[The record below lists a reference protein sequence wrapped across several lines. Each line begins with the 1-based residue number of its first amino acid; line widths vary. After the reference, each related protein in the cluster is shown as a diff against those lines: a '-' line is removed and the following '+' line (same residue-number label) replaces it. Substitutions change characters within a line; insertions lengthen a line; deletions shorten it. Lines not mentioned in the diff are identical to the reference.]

1 MGIFRCNYVIAILRE
16 AISFTAAGLLR
27 RLGLGM
33 ASTNTQPTRPAPP
46 RNDITRGVMFKKV
59 LVANR
64 GEIAVRIIR
73 ACRELGI
80 ETVAVYSDVDRH
92 ALHVRYADEAYLLGP
107 APSRESYL
115 RADKIIDIA
124 RKCGADAVHPG
135 YGFLAE
141 REDFVSACLEA
152 GIAFI
157 GPKPSS
163 IAAMGDKAEARATVI
178 KAGVP
183 IVPGTEDVGNM
194 TDDELLAKAPQIG
207 FPLLIKATAGGGGK
221 GMREVNEL
229 EEMPTLLQS
238 ARREAESSFGD
249 GNVYLEKLVEGAR
262 HIEIQI
268 LADTQG
274 NVIHLGER
282 ECSLQRRHQKLLEE
296 ALSPALDNELREK
309 MGSVAVKAAKAVDYV
324 NAGTIEF
331 LLDKDENFYFLEMNT
346 RLQVEHPVTEMITGI
361 DIVKEQIRVARGRTL
376 SYKQDE
382 VTFNGHAIECRINA
396 EDPYNNFLP
405 STGRITHSLIP
416 TGPGVR
422 VDTGVYPGF
431 EITPFYDP
439 MIAKLIVWGETR
451 AQAILRMRRALEEY
465 RIVGVRTNIPFH
477 QTLMDSH
484 RFMGGQYDTRFVEER
499 FSMDEAEE
507 SRENYAEIAAILA
520 TMVAHRAAERSA
532 QIVQRNERD
541 TSNWKWVGRWERMH
555 R

>member
-1 MGIFRCNYVIAILRE
+1 
-16 AISFTAAGLLR
+16 
-27 RLGLGM
+27 
-33 ASTNTQPTRPAPP
+33 
-46 RNDITRGVMFKKV
+46 MFKKV

-73 ACRELGI
+73 ACREVGI
-80 ETVAVYSDVDRH
+80 ETVAVFSDADRQ

-107 APSRESYL
+107 AQSRDSYL
-115 RADKIIDIA
+115 RGDKIIAIA
-124 RKCGADAVHPG
+124 HKAGADAIHPG

-141 REDFVSACLEA
+141 REDFAEACAAANLV
-152 GIAFI
+152 FI

-163 IAAMGDKAEARATVI
+163 IAAMGDKMTARETVR

-183 IVPGTEDVGNM
+183 VVPGTEDVGNM
-194 TDDELLAKAPQIG
+194 SNEALLAIAPKIG

-221 GMREVNEL
+221 GMREVANI
-229 EEMPTLLQS
+229 EEMPALLAS
-238 ARREAESSFGD
+238 ARREAESAFGD

-262 HIEIQI
+262 HIEFQI
-268 LADTQG
+268 LADNHGT
-274 NVIHLGER
+274 VLHLNER
-282 ECSLQRRHQKLLEE
+282 ECSIQRRHQKLVEE
-296 ALSPALDNELREK
+296 SPSPFMDEELRQR
-309 MGSVAVKAAKAVDYV
+309 MGAVAVKAAHAVDYV

-331 LLDKDENFYFLEMNT
+331 LVDKDKNFYFLEMNT

-361 DIVKEQIRVARGRTL
+361 DIVKEQIRIARGRPTQ
-376 SYKQDE
+376 YKQEDIRI
-382 VTFNGHAIECRINA
+382 NGAAIECRINA
-396 EDPYNNFLP
+396 EDPYNNFMP
-405 STGRITHSLIP
+405 STGKITHSLLP

-431 EITPFYDP
+431 EISPYYDP
-439 MIAKLIVWGETR
+439 MISKLIVWGETR

-499 FSMDEAEE
+499 FSFLEE
-507 SRENYAEIAAILA
+507 ENGSDAEIAAVLA
-520 TMVAHRAAERSA
+520 SLVAHLDAQRSA
-532 QIVQRNERD
+532 QFVMRNERD

>member
-1 MGIFRCNYVIAILRE
+1 
-16 AISFTAAGLLR
+16 
-27 RLGLGM
+27 
-33 ASTNTQPTRPAPP
+33 
-46 RNDITRGVMFKKV
+46 MFKKV

-80 ETVAVYSDVDRH
+80 ETVAVYSEADRH

-115 RADKIIDIA
+115 RADKILDVI
-124 RKCGADAVHPG
+124 RKSGADAVHPG

-141 REDFVSACLEA
+141 REDFAAACLDLDL
-152 GIAFI
+152 AFI

-183 IVPGTEDVGNM
+183 VVPGTEDVGNL
-194 TDDELLAKAPQIG
+194 TDDDLLRVAPKIG

-221 GMREVNEL
+221 GMREVKNI
-229 EEMPTLLQS
+229 EEMPLLLQS
-238 ARREAESSFGD
+238 ARREAESAFGD
-249 GNVYLEKLVEGAR
+249 GDVYLEKLVEGAR
-262 HIEIQI
+262 HIEFQI
-268 LADTQG
+268 MADSHG

-282 ECSLQRRHQKLLEE
+282 ECSIQRRHQKLIEE
-296 ALSPALDNELREK
+296 APSPFMDDELRAK
-309 MGSVAVKAAKAVDYV
+309 MGAVAVKAAQAVDYI

-331 LLDKDENFYFLEMNT
+331 LVDKDRNFYFLEMNT
-346 RLQVEHPVTEMITGI
+346 RLQVEHPVTEMTTGV
-361 DIVKEQIRVARGRTL
+361 DIVAEQIRVARGRQL
-376 SYKQDE
+376 SYTQE
-382 VTFNGHAIECRINA
+382 QIQFNGHAIECRINA

-405 STGRITHSLIP
+405 STGRITHSLLP

-431 EITPFYDP
+431 EITPYYDP

-477 QTLMDSH
+477 QTMMDSH

-499 FSMDEAEE
+499 FSMDTERQGDDAH
-507 SRENYAEIAAILA
+507 AEIAAVFATLA
-520 TMVAHRAAERSA
+520 AHQEIERSA
-532 QIVQRNERD
+532 QIVRRGTRD
-541 TSNWKWVGRWERMH
+541 ASNWKWVGRWERMH

>member
-1 MGIFRCNYVIAILRE
+1 
-16 AISFTAAGLLR
+16 
-27 RLGLGM
+27 
-33 ASTNTQPTRPAPP
+33 
-46 RNDITRGVMFKKV
+46 MFKKV

-73 ACRELGI
+73 ACREVGI
-80 ETVAVYSDVDRH
+80 ETVAVFSEADRN

-107 APSRESYL
+107 APSKESYL
-115 RADKIIDIA
+115 RIDKILEVA
-124 RKCGADAVHPG
+124 KKSGADAIHPG

-141 REDFVSACLEA
+141 REDFATQTDET
-152 GIAFI
+152 GIKFI

-163 IAAMGDKAEARATVI
+163 IAAMGDKGKARATVI

-183 IVPGTEDVGNM
+183 VVPGTEDVGNM
-194 TDDELLAKAPQIG
+194 TDDDLLHIAPSVG
-207 FPLLIKATAGGGGK
+207 FPLLVKATAGGGGK
-221 GMREVNEL
+221 GMREVKNI

-238 ARREAESSFGD
+238 ARREAESAFGD

-262 HIEIQI
+262 HIEFQI
-268 LADTQG
+268 MADSHG

-282 ECSLQRRHQKLLEE
+282 ECSIQRRHQKLVEE
-296 ALSPALDNELREK
+296 APSPFMDDELREK
-309 MGSVAVKAAKAVDYV
+309 MGSVAVKAAQAVDYI

-331 LLDKDENFYFLEMNT
+331 LVDKDKNFYFLEMNT
-346 RLQVEHPVTEMITGI
+346 RLQVEHPITEMATGV
-361 DIVKEQIRVARGRTL
+361 DIVAEQIRVARGRQL
-376 SYKQDE
+376 SYTQDQIE
-382 VTFNGHAIECRINA
+382 FNGHAIECRINA
-396 EDPYNNFLP
+396 EDPFNGFLP

-484 RFMGGQYDTRFVEER
+484 RFMGGQFDTRFVEER
-499 FSMDEAEE
+499 FSMNSSSEAE
-507 SRENYAEIAAILA
+507 SPYAEIAAVLA
-520 TMVAHRAAERSA
+520 TLVAHQQTERSA
-532 QIVQRNERD
+532 HIVRRNERD

>member
-1 MGIFRCNYVIAILRE
+1 
-16 AISFTAAGLLR
+16 
-27 RLGLGM
+27 
-33 ASTNTQPTRPAPP
+33 
-46 RNDITRGVMFKKV
+46 MFNKV
-59 LVANR
+59 LIANR

-73 ACRELGI
+73 ACRELGM
-80 ETVAVYSDVDRH
+80 ETVAVFSEADRN

-115 RADKIIDIA
+115 RADKILDIA
-124 RKCGADAVHPG
+124 KKSGANAIHPG

-141 REDFVSACLEA
+141 REDFASKCAEM
-152 GIAFI
+152 GITFI

-183 IVPGTEDVGNM
+183 VVPGTEDVGNM
-194 TDDELLAKAPQIG
+194 TNDDLLRIAPTIG

-221 GMREVNEL
+221 GMREVKSL
-229 EEMPTLLQS
+229 EEMPALLAS
-238 ARREAESSFGD
+238 ARREAESAFGD

-262 HIEIQI
+262 HIEFQI
-268 LADTQG
+268 MADSFG

-282 ECSLQRRHQKLLEE
+282 ECSIQRRHQKLLEE
-296 ALSPALDNELREK
+296 APSPFLDEELRKK
-309 MGSVAVKAAKAVDYV
+309 MGDVAVRAAKSVDYV

-331 LLDKDENFYFLEMNT
+331 LVDKDRNFYFLEMNT
-346 RLQVEHPVTEMITGI
+346 RLQVEHPITEMVTGI
-361 DIVKEQIRVARGRTL
+361 DIVAEQLRVARGRQL
-376 SYKQDE
+376 SYTQE
-382 VTFNGHAIECRINA
+382 QIQINGHAIECRINA
-396 EDPYNNFLP
+396 EDPFNNFIP

-484 RFMGGQYDTRFVEER
+484 RFMGGQFDTRFVEER
-499 FSMDEAEE
+499 FSMDDALEPNEAN
-507 SRENYAEIAAILA
+507 SEIAAILA
-520 TMVAHRAAERSA
+520 TLVTHNENERSA
-532 QIVQRNERD
+532 QMVRRNERD
-541 TSNWKWVGRWERMH
+541 ASNWKWVGRWERMH

>member
-1 MGIFRCNYVIAILRE
+1 
-16 AISFTAAGLLR
+16 
-27 RLGLGM
+27 
-33 ASTNTQPTRPAPP
+33 
-46 RNDITRGVMFKKV
+46 MFKKV
-59 LVANR
+59 LIANR

-73 ACRELGI
+73 ACRELGL
-80 ETVAVYSDVDRH
+80 ETVAVFSEADRN

-115 RADKIIDIA
+115 RADKILDIA
-124 RKCGADAVHPG
+124 KKSDADAIHPG

-141 REDFVSACLEA
+141 REDFAAKCAELD
-152 GIAFI
+152 IAFI

-163 IAAMGDKAEARATVI
+163 IAAMGDKGKARATVI

-183 IVPGTEDVGNM
+183 VVPGTEDVGNM
-194 TDDELLAKAPQIG
+194 TDADLLNIAPSIG

-221 GMREVNEL
+221 GMREVRSL
-229 EEMPTLLQS
+229 DEMPALLQS
-238 ARREAESSFGD
+238 ARREAESAFGD

-262 HIEIQI
+262 HIEFQI
-268 LADTQG
+268 IADSQG

-282 ECSLQRRHQKLLEE
+282 ECSIQRRHQKLVEE
-296 ALSPALDNELREK
+296 APSPFLDDELREK
-309 MGSVAVKAAKAVDYV
+309 MGSVAVKASQAVDYL

-331 LLDKDENFYFLEMNT
+331 LVDKDRNFYFLEMNT
-346 RLQVEHPVTEMITGI
+346 RLQVEHPVTEMVTGI
-361 DIVKEQIRVARGRTL
+361 DIVAEQLRIARGRQL
-376 SYKQDE
+376 SYTQDD
-382 VTFNGHAIECRINA
+382 VKFKGHAIECRVNA
-396 EDPYNNFLP
+396 EDPFNNFIP
-405 STGRITHSLIP
+405 STGRISHSLIP

-499 FSMDEAEE
+499 FSMEDAEE
-507 SRENYAEIAAILA
+507 NRENQDEVAAILA
-520 TMVAHRAAERSA
+520 TLVAHRETERSA
-532 QIVQRNERD
+532 QIVRRGERD
-541 TSNWKWVGRWERMH
+541 ASNWKWVGRWERMH

>member
-1 MGIFRCNYVIAILRE
+1 
-16 AISFTAAGLLR
+16 
-27 RLGLGM
+27 
-33 ASTNTQPTRPAPP
+33 
-46 RNDITRGVMFKKV
+46 MFKKV

-80 ETVAVYSDVDRH
+80 ETVAVYSEADRR

-115 RADKIIDIA
+115 RADKLIDIA
-124 RKCGADAVHPG
+124 RKSGADAVHPG

-141 REDFVSACLEA
+141 REDFAAACADA

-178 KAGVP
+178 RAGLPV
-183 IVPGTEDVGNM
+183 VPGTEDVGNM
-194 TDDELLAKAPQIG
+194 TNDDLLGIAPQIG

-221 GMREVNEL
+221 GMREVKNL
-229 EEMPTLLQS
+229 EEMPALLQS
-238 ARREAESSFGD
+238 ARREAESAFGD

-262 HIEIQI
+262 HIEFQI
-268 LADTQG
+268 MADSHG

-282 ECSLQRRHQKLLEE
+282 ECSLQRRHQKLVEE
-296 ALSPALDNELREK
+296 ALSPALDDDLRAR
-309 MGSVAVKAAKAVDYV
+309 MGAVAVKSAQAVDYI

-346 RLQVEHPVTEMITGI
+346 RLQVEHPITEMVTGI
-361 DIVKEQIRVARGRTL
+361 DIVKEQIRVARGRAL
-376 SYKQDE
+376 SYKQED
-382 VTFNGHAIECRINA
+382 VRFNGHSIECRINA
-396 EDPYNNFLP
+396 EDPYNNFMP
-405 STGRITHSLIP
+405 STGQITHSILP

-499 FSMDEAEE
+499 FSMEDAEE
-507 SRENYAEIAAILA
+507 NRENQDEVAAILA
-520 TMVAHRAAERSA
+520 TLVAHRETERSA
-532 QIVQRNERD
+532 QIVNRNERD
-541 TSNWKWVGRWERMH
+541 ASNWKWVGRWERMH